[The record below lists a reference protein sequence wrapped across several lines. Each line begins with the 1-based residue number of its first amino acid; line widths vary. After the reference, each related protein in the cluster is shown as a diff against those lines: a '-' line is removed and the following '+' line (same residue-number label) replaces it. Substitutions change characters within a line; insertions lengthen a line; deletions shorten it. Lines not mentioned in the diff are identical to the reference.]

1 MAKEPPSN
9 SRERAAAIR
18 DKIEKLKQREGGNK
32 VSESANEAPPAAMS
46 PREFIRRRM
55 AELEKKKKS

>member
-32 VSESANEAPPAAMS
+32 VSESANEAPAAMS